1 MLCKIYSIREA
12 RSTVEKILDR
22 KELIQKY
29 IEIYIVYF
37 KCILYMLTNTNRLL
51 QVSELR
57 LQSDICNGPL
67 RLRVGALSLAI
78 SGCLA
83 VESRPVDLGIRRGKG
98 RRDADETS
106 CERGRVDT
114 L

>member
-22 KELIQKY
+22 KELIQKH

-37 KCILYMLTNTNRLL
+37 KYILYMLTNTNRLL

-67 RLRVGALSLAI
+67 RLRVGALSGYI
-78 SGCLA
+78 GVFGCGIEA
-83 VESRPVDLGIRRGKG
+83 CRPWDPSRKRKARR
-98 RRDADETS
+98 
-106 CERGRVDT
+106 
-114 L
+114 